1 MELSRT
7 LFIEMVAS
15 GLAAVQE
22 KKDELSA
29 LDGATGDGDH
39 GIAICEAMSAA
50 LEAANAE
57 SDFKK
62 MLTDMAFAV
71 MMKTSGSIST
81 LLGAL
86 FLGMGNGAPANELD
100 SIQAAAMFQS
110 GLANVRQQTKADI
123 GDKTMMDALI
133 PAVEALDTHK
143 GEGLAV
149 MLEKAALAADEGR
162 ANTADMVAK
171 FGRARN
177 LGERVIGHTDA
188 GATSIA
194 LIFRAF
200 SNTVSNS
207 NTN

>member
-1 MELSRT
+1 MELTRT
-7 LFIEMVAS
+7 LFKEMVAR
-15 GLAAVQE
+15 GLAAVQD

-50 LEAANAE
+50 LEAANPDVE
-57 SDFKK
+57 FNK
-62 MLTDMAFAV
+62 MLTEMGFAI

-86 FLGMGNGAPANELD
+86 FLGMAKGATANELD
-100 SIQAAAMFQS
+100 AGQTATMLQS

-133 PAVEALDTHK
+133 PAVAALDANQ
-143 GEGLAV
+143 GEGLAG
-149 MLEKAALAADEGR
+149 MFAIAAQAADEGR
-162 ANTADMVAK
+162 AKTADMVAK

-188 GATSIA
+188 GATSISY
-194 LIFRAF
+194 IFKAF
-200 SNTVSNS
+200 AETLADLNN
-207 NTN
+207 